1 MARREFVR
9 RDFCKSTL
17 ALAGL
22 ALGPAGA
29 ANAATAA
36 SAASPG
42 AAVTPPADELPK
54 APGLTKY
61 VSEFIV
67 KTTYEDVPPHV
78 IELGKKTILDGFGLA
93 LAGSTSASGP
103 KIRQYIESLGPCGGS
118 ATIIGTKMKA
128 HPRFAALANGVSI
141 HADDYDDTGSA
152 MHVAAPTL
160 PPSFALCETAKR
172 SGRDL
177 MLAFHIGVEVADKI
191 GDAVSPRHQQEGYHT
206 TGTIGTFGSAAACA
220 KLRGLDADRTAIAL
234 AVAASEA
241 SGLRDNFGSMTKPF
255 HAGHAG
261 ENGSAAADLAA
272 IGWTAAP
279 DILEAPLGF
288 FMVGGGFDPKLILGR
303 LGKPWMFETPGDLIK
318 RFPCGTIQQQ
328 VMDAMLRLIEQ
339 NSIRAADVE
348 KVEVGGNLSNYR
360 TLFQHHPMTGLQAK
374 FSMEFAMAIL
384 LIDRKATLAT
394 FTDAVVQRPDVQ
406 DMIKRVRYYVD
417 PEFNKLELQGA
428 SLQAMLVEQS
438 MLKIYMKDGKVISGR
453 TEPAKGSPEN
463 PMTYEEVAEKFRG
476 NAEFAKWPKE
486 KAESVIEQ
494 VKSVE
499 SAPDMSRLTSALAG

>member
-1 MARREFVR
+1 MIR
-9 RDFCKSTL
+9 RDFCKTSL

-22 ALGPAGA
+22 AMTPGR
-29 ANAATAA
+29 A
-36 SAASPG
+36 SALASP
-42 AAVTPPADELPK
+42 AEEFPK

-61 VSEFIV
+61 VCEFIV
-67 KTTYEDVPPHV
+67 NSKYENIPANV

-93 LAGSTSASGP
+93 LAGSASTAGP
-103 KIRQYIESLGPCGGS
+103 RIRQYIESLGPCGGS
-118 ATIIGTKMKA
+118 ATIVGTKMKV
-128 HPRFAALANGVSI
+128 HPRFAALANGISI

-152 MHVAAPTL
+152 FHVAGPVL
-160 PPSFALCETAKR
+160 PPSFALCETGKR
-172 SGRDL
+172 SGKDL
-177 MLAFHIGVEVADKI
+177 MLAFHVGVEVSNKI

-220 KLRGLDADRTAIAL
+220 KLRGLDADKTAIAL
-234 AVAASEA
+234 AVGGSQA

-261 ENGSAAADLAA
+261 ESGTVAADLAA
-272 IGWTAAP
+272 IGWTAAN

-288 FMVGGGFDPKLILGR
+288 FMVGGGFDPKLIVDR
-303 LGKPWMFETPGDLIK
+303 LGNPWMFATPGDLIK

-339 NSIRAADVE
+339 NNIKAADVDR
-348 KVEVGGNLSNYR
+348 VEVGGNLSNYR
-360 TLFQHHPMTGLQAK
+360 TLFQHHPTTGLQAK

-384 LIDRKATLAT
+384 LLDRKATLAT
-394 FTDAVVQRPDVQ
+394 FTDAVVQRADVQ
-406 DMIKRVRYYVD
+406 DMVRRVKYAVD

-438 MLKIYMKDGKVISGR
+438 GLKIYMKDGRVISGV
-453 TEPAKGSPEN
+453 TQPAKGSPEN
-463 PMTYEEVAEKFRG
+463 PMSYEEVADKFRG
-476 NAEFAKWPKE
+476 NAEFAKWPKQ

-494 VKSVE
+494 VKSLE
-499 SAPDMSRLTSALAG
+499 NAPDMSRLTAALAG